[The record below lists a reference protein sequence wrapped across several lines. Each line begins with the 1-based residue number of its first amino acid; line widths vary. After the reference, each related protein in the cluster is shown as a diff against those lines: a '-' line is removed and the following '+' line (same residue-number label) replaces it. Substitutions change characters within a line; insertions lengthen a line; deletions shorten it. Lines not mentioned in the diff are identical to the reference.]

1 MPLYEISGPDGKL
14 YQIEGPEGASR
25 DQIINAIQS
34 RMQAQQ
40 AYLPETATRPADTT
54 TFGGH
59 AKEFLKGL
67 GAGAVGLAET
77 AGTGFAAMLPEKIEK
92 QGREAMKENL
102 AGVKEYLAPEKGYED
117 AISTNLGRGLGSTIP
132 FAFLGPLGMA
142 GRVAS
147 VGLGG
152 AAGAGEARQRAEAAG
167 VTGGDR
173 GMATAAGILPGLLDF
188 LPFSAAQKAVGVVSR
203 ALIAGGV
210 EGATEAAQEI
220 AQNAIAKGIYKP
232 DQALLEGS
240 GEAAGYGGAVGA
252 MAQALVDSALH
263 IKRRGAKTAPPP
275 PPEEKPAGIAALPH
289 YANPTMVTFPDGTTS
304 SDPEVIRQYRQQ
316 MREESTGVM
325 PSGPTAPGAE
335 LQGQLFTEEAAPPA
349 AAPQRFTEQD
359 NARLEE
365 LAAKPNLTGDEQ
377 QEFAYL
383 MVSKDAAEATPT
395 EAAPAQGQ
403 AAVQP
408 DMVQEAEAKQAEE
421 LYAQDAARAAEE
433 TKQIEDMYA
442 QEEREPVV
450 PGVDIRADTAALEAL
465 VPAKGERQARQE
477 QQKAAAAERQL
488 RAEEQKLADLEAKM
502 AADVAA
508 TDARV
513 AQAQELKA
521 APQPTTPEMPAVE
534 APMQLFRA
542 VKPGYKG
549 GNTIKDGVYMTPNE
563 AEARMF
569 AGEKGTVTPVETT
582 AAALI
587 SGATPIA
594 PQITGKTLDS
604 IGIPKAAPIRKRL
617 EGKMQ
622 SDPTVQK
629 DLSELSQNPNLPPA
643 IQQNVTSFLATGT
656 VATPVEPIKETPSA
670 VTRPEPTRVGVS
682 PESTVGERGERRAP
696 APSAARTEAPK
707 ATGLETTKR
716 VSVQPTKREG
726 KAQPAVKETREEREA
741 KEQKVALNEW
751 DEQLNKLLQTSSGP
765 TLAELIAAKKS
776 KKLEGP
782 LALVPDVPAEV
793 QTQLKGGDLKGAL
806 TNLAGKLDGIAG
818 RITRQLANAIGE
830 TKVEVV
836 DNLKDEAGNPV
847 AGLFD
852 PNTNTIKLDSK
863 AGLSSHTVLHESVH
877 AATSHVLDNKSHP
890 VTRQLQQLFDDV
902 KGSLD
907 TAYGATSLDEF
918 VAEAFS
924 NPEFQAKLQA
934 INPKGEPVTAWQ
946 RFTNT
951 IKNFLRR
958 MVGMEPTS
966 VTAMDEADKLISAIM
981 SPSPATRDAG
991 SLYMMSVLGKGE
1003 KFFAENKEA
1012 FDALPIWN
1020 NKFAA
1025 KAREVITNM
1034 APTKAKEF
1042 VESLLPLHAVTDLA
1056 KEHIAD
1062 APKVNDLV
1070 NEKNGY
1076 EKELQDQL
1084 HATVQD
1090 LHNVVG
1096 KFTEAKQKDLFYAI
1110 NESTLAGVDV
1120 TKSEAEA
1127 LKNFKGTKE
1136 ERAEFIEDYR
1146 RIKPV
1151 YERLGSDGQGAYR
1164 VVFGAYSKLLK
1175 EIEDALLI
1183 RLEDLGGGHAAAAK
1197 VRDELY
1203 SRLVEAAG
1211 RINPYAAL
1219 GRSGGKY
1226 RLSYSLK
1233 NPETGKMDDY
1243 KQHFDTEIERKNF
1256 VRELKQAGGQFIQ
1269 EYGAYDKYN
1278 YRSAPP
1284 SSFVKNVLDVLD
1296 QNTPEGMKVDEES
1309 KEQILRMFVE
1319 MLPESSFAKGF
1330 QKRQGYRGF
1339 DENSINT
1346 LAKKGNSII
1355 RQMSNIK
1362 YGAKLSGLEEK
1373 IDESV
1378 KTSGNDP
1385 VAIRYA
1391 DALKKHIRF
1400 ANNPNLSTAS
1410 KLIRSVTFGGTLGF
1424 NVSTAILNAAQ
1435 VPMIVMP
1442 YLSGKHKGGIIR
1454 SGKALLDAGKLL
1466 AKTGFRH
1473 DAPTFVETVEGGKTI
1488 KTRAFLSIDNIFA
1501 GKDLKDVP
1509 EELRWLAP
1517 LHKVAME
1524 RGQLRHSQT
1533 QDVLNMD
1540 ETDSLWAKVNNWQ
1553 GMFLRYGENINRE
1566 VTLVAAYKL
1575 ALEDAAKAKGV
1586 SIEKLSD
1593 AEKLEIA
1600 KDAIF
1605 TGEMTNG
1612 GIAAAAAPRIA
1623 QSDVGAVAFMY
1634 KRYGMTMYYLQF
1646 KLARQALKDADPKVR
1661 KEAMRQMAGIVG
1673 TAAVFSGVR
1682 GLPMFG
1688 LVAMI
1693 YNLFKGEDDD
1703 DLETATRKAM
1713 PYWMSRG
1720 LVNSIAG
1727 IEFGGRTAQT
1737 DLMFRDPLNA
1747 EDLPLIQRWAET
1759 FGGPAVGLVMRW
1771 DKGIEKIND
1780 GQFERGLEQLLPSAV
1795 SNVFKATR
1803 YATEGARTLRGDP
1816 ITGEIGPWNV
1826 FAQGFGFAPAEL
1838 IRQQEETSRRKR
1850 LDKEANQERSKL
1862 LKKYNMAM
1870 RQGDTDEMVD
1880 LLQDMNKFSIKHPQ
1894 FKIDGKT
1901 LKNSRAQF
1909 ERTTATM
1916 YHGVAISKPMR
1927 AEIENQFNSF
1937 DKGWDLFD

>member
-34 RMQAQQ
+34 RLQEQKS
-40 AYLPETATRPADTT
+40 YLPETGIEAAPERTL
-54 TFGGH
+54 GGH
-59 AKEFLKGL
+59 AKEFTKGL
-67 GAGAVGLAET
+67 GAGALGLVET
-77 AGTGFAAMLPEKIEK
+77 AGTGISALFTDKLEK
-92 QGREAMKENL
+92 QAREAMKEGL
-102 AGVKEYLAPEKGYED
+102 AGAKEYLAPEKGYED
-117 AISTNLGRGLGSTIP
+117 AMSRKLGEGLGSTIP
-132 FAFLGPLGMA
+132 FAVAGPLGMA
-142 GRVAS
+142 GRVAAIG
-147 VGLGG
+147 VGG

-188 LPFSAAQKAVGVVSR
+188 LPFSAAQKSVGIVRR
-203 ALIAGGV
+203 ALVAGGV

-263 IKRRGAKTAPPP
+263 IKRRGPKVSPT
-275 PPEEKPAGIAALPH
+275 EEKPQATGI
-289 YANPTMVTFPDGTTS
+289 
-304 SDPEVIRQYRQQ
+304 
-316 MREESTGVM
+316 M
-325 PSGPTAPGAE
+325 PAGPTAPGAE
-335 LQGQLFTEEAAPPA
+335 LQGQLFTEETAPAA

-365 LAAKPNLTGDEQ
+365 LAAKPNLTGEEQ

-395 EAAPAQGQ
+395 EEVKAPPEAG
-403 AAVQP
+403 VQP

-421 LYAQDAARAAEE
+421 LYAQDAARDAEE

-442 QEEREPVV
+442 QDEREPVM
-450 PGVDIRADTAALEAL
+450 PGVDVRADTAALEAL

-513 AQAQELKA
+513 AKAREIKAESAPTPTPVAATPTPTPTPA
-521 APQPTTPEMPAVE
+521 APAPAKVDQEIAALQAAGIETPGVAPVE
-534 APMQLFRA
+534 AVPAPTAPAPLN
-542 VKPGYKG
+542 KPKLKV
-549 GNTIKDGVYMTPNE
+549 IK
-563 AEARMF
+563 
-569 AGEKGTVTPVETT
+569 
-582 AAALI
+582 
-587 SGATPIA
+587 
-594 PQITGKTLDS
+594 
-604 IGIPKAAPIRKRL
+604 KA
-617 EGKMQ
+617 
-622 SDPTVQK
+622 
-629 DLSELSQNPNLPPA
+629 DLK
-643 IQQNVTSFLATGT
+643 
-656 VATPVEPIKETPSA
+656 PVEPMAAQKYVPGIGNIAVPETKSAEKAEVAPTATRTADQVFDETKALETQQLKLLTKAGRVPALKSKARAEYDALAEQITAKKQEWAELDAAERKETPSA
-670 VTRPEPTRVGVS
+670 YTGIEPTAVGVS
-682 PESTVGERGERRAP
+682 PESVVGERGERGAA

-707 ATGLETTKR
+707 AAGLGTTKR
-716 VSVQPTKREG
+716 VPVQPTGRKG
-726 KAQPAVKETREEREA
+726 TTQPAVKETREEREA
-741 KEQKVALNEW
+741 KEQEIELRKF
-751 DEQLNKLLQTSSGP
+751 DEVLKDISKKMEVTSGP

-782 LALVPDVPAEV
+782 IALVPDVSAEV
-793 QTQLKGGDLKGAL
+793 QTQLKDGDLKGAL
-806 TNLAGKLDGIAG
+806 ANLAENLDGIAG
-818 RITRQLANAIGE
+818 RITRQLSDSIGE

-836 DNLKDEAGNPV
+836 DNLKDEAGNSV

-863 AGLSSHTVLHESVH
+863 TGVSSHTVLHESVH

-966 VTAMDEADKLISAIM
+966 LTAMNDADKLISAIL

-991 SLYMMSVLGKGE
+991 SLYMMSVLGKGKE
-1003 KFFAENKEA
+1003 FFAENKEA

-1034 APTKAKEF
+1034 APTKAKDF

-1127 LKNFKGTKE
+1127 LKNFKGDAT
-1136 ERAEFIEDYR
+1136 ERAEFIADYR

-1256 VRELKQAGGQFIQ
+1256 VRELKQAGGEFIQ

-1296 QNTPEGMKVDEES
+1296 NNTPEGMKVDEES

-1339 DENSINT
+1339 DENSVNT

-1373 IDESV
+1373 IDEDV
-1378 KTSGNDP
+1378 KKSGNDP

-1424 NVSTAILNAAQ
+1424 NVSTAVLNAAQ

-1575 ALEDAAKAKGV
+1575 ALEDSAKAKGV
-1586 SIEKLSD
+1586 SIDKLSD

-1693 YNLFKGEDDD
+1693 YNLFKGEDED

-1826 FAQGFGFAPAEL
+1826 FAQGFGFAPAEV

-1850 LDKEANQERSKL
+1850 LDKEANQTRSKL

-1870 RQGDTDEMVD
+1870 RQGDADEMID
-1880 LLQDMNKFSIKHPQ
+1880 LLQDMSKFSIKHPQ
-1894 FKIDGKT
+1894 FKIDGNT

-1909 ERTTATM
+1909 ERTTTTM
-1916 YHGVAISKPMR
+1916 YHGVSISKPMR
-1927 AEIENQFNSF
+1927 AEIENKFSSF